1 VASTATSITTVPVTI
16 TTTIPGRIL
25 EQFVTTYTATTTIA
39 VPYTPSVGAWTLVLG
54 PENHCYVV
62 GGNNPITY
70 LVSDVYDEMLTSCS
84 DEAFAM
90 ENFSFIVYSSAS
102 DEWICYE
109 YLPLLSI
116 NY

>member
-1 VASTATSITTVPVTI
+1 MASTTTSITTVPVTI
-16 TTTIPGRIL
+16 TTVPGRIL

-39 VPYTPSVGAWTLVLG
+39 VPYTPSAGPWTLELG

-70 LVSDVYDEMLTSCS
+70 LVSDVYDDIVTSCS

-90 ENFSFIVYSSAS
+90 ENFSFILVYTSAS

-109 YLPLLSI
+109 YLPFLSI
-116 NY
+116 IY